1 MKEGLR
7 EQAAMLAQ
15 DSRYSSFDDCF
26 IYGTKLSWMVKMII
40 IITSQ
45 LVIVQLQLVQRVG
58 AEQKH
63 VFF

>member
-1 MKEGLR
+1 
-7 EQAAMLAQ
+7 MLAK
-15 DSRYSSFDDCF
+15 SRHSSFDDCLV
-26 IYGTKLSWMVKMII
+26 YGTKMSWIVKMII

-45 LVIVQLQLVQRVG
+45 LVIVQLQPVQWVG